1 MKNLKSKNPLLSV
14 KGIAKSYGHVRA
26 LQNIDIDIHS
36 GEVLGLLGDN
46 GAGKSTLIKILSGI
60 VRPDKGQIFREGKEI
75 NILSRKDSEEK
86 AGVQTI
92 YQDIALVKSM
102 SILRNIFAGQ
112 ERKTKLGFLKLNEM
126 RDTTMQI
133 LMIML
138 KLQV

>member
-75 NILSRKDSEEK
+75 NSFKKR
-86 AGVQTI
+86 
-92 YQDIALVKSM
+92 
-102 SILRNIFAGQ
+102 
-112 ERKTKLGFLKLNEM
+112 
-126 RDTTMQI
+126 
-133 LMIML
+133 
-138 KLQV
+138 